1 MRRRD
6 FLVACGAAGC
16 TAVLGGCAPQARPL
30 PSGESGGSDSEL
42 GHRLRQGSFPP
53 PTETISVPVLIV
65 GAGIGGLSAA
75 WRLCR
80 DAAHPRFL
88 VLELENEP
96 GGNSRYAENTVSRYP
111 LGAHYLPLP
120 NPEARAVRA
129 LLAELGVLGGDPDAR
144 APEYDERYLCHP
156 PQERLY
162 RLGIWQ
168 EGVVPRLGVPVNE
181 LAQQDAFF
189 ARMAQF
195 GQERD
200 AAGRRAFALPMAYS
214 SDAPQW
220 ALLDRLTMHDWMM
233 QEGFDAPS
241 LHWYVNYTCRDDY
254 GTDYR
259 QASAWAGIHYFAC
272 RTGKGAAPGGKTYDA
287 VLTAPEGNGWLVDGM
302 KRLVTQTHPPGEGW
316 LRAGHAV
323 YALRQGAQGCEADV
337 WDGAGQKSLRIHA
350 EHVIWAAPL
359 FLLPRLAHDLPA
371 NLAQAVSAITYAPW
385 LIANLTLNAPLPKP
399 DVGVWVAWDNVLQ
412 DSPALGYVVATH
424 QNIRLA
430 PGPTVLTYYYALSEH
445 PPDIA
450 RQMLLDTSREEW
462 AEMILKDLSQAH
474 GTLRERVSQ
483 LDIFCNGHSMA
494 RPLPGFRDPARQAL
508 LTKGWG
514 RVRFAHADVSGF
526 SLFEE
531 ANYHGVRAAEE
542 VLAAH
547 GLCRA
552 KLV

>member
-1 MRRRD
+1 
-6 FLVACGAAGC
+6 
-16 TAVLGGCAPQARPL
+16 L